1 MWIGTRM
8 GLYLLDKESGSYQY
22 IDLPVE
28 SPYICALY
36 QREDGILYIGTRGAG
51 LLVYDINK
59 KKFIHQYRTDN
70 CALIS
75 DNIYT
80 ILPRQDGSLLMGT
93 ENGITIYSPEEHFFR
108 NWTREQ
114 GLRVLILMQALLRP
128 ITKVRLFSGEMTV
141 LSNFQQT
148 YRYRSHI
155 IRVCYCVIL

>member
-1 MWIGTRM
+1 MRLYPGVSSITTIQEKDDRLMWIGTRM
-8 GLYLLDKESGSYQY
+8 GLYLLDKESGIYRY

-28 SPYICALY
+28 SPHICALY

-80 ILPRQDGSLLMGT
+80 ILPMSGRESSDGYGDRNYNLF
-93 ENGITIYSPEEHFFR
+93 SPE
-108 NWTREQ
+108 N
-114 GLRVLILMQALLRP
+114 ILFV
-128 ITKVRLFSGEMTV
+128 TGHGNKD
-141 LSNFQQT
+141 
-148 YRYRSHI
+148 
-155 IRVCYCVIL
+155 